1 VLEKTGRGVATAT
14 EDSLSAT
21 SLAAT
26 SLSATSL
33 AVAEV
38 IVSSVPEEHPASS
51 RTPAAILATQTT
63 SFDGFIEVF
72 IRL

>member
-14 EDSLSAT
+14 EDSLS
-21 SLAAT
+21 AT

-63 SFDGFIEVF
+63 SFDGFIDVF